1 MDKTNKK
8 IISLI
13 GIPFDEKSSFLKGC
27 SKAPGLI
34 RESLNSYAINSFA
47 ENGVDIRNENIID
60 RGDFSVKELLEIVN
74 IADEFLRKGDNILA
88 MGGDHSITYPLVK
101 AYSEYYSGIEILHID
116 AHPDLYDEL
125 EGDRLSHACPFAR
138 IMEEKLA
145 SRLVQVGIRTI
156 NTHQREQA
164 EKFSVEIIAMKE
176 FSVTDVPVFSNPV
189 YISVDLDGIDPAF
202 APGVSHHEPGGLSSR
217 QVIDIIGNINV
228 PVIGG
233 DVVEYNPERD
243 ISGITSALAAK
254 LVKEIL
260 SKIVA
265 NI

>member
-1 MDKTNKK
+1 MDKTKK
-8 IISLI
+8 KTISLI

-27 SKAPGLI
+27 AKAPPLI

-47 ENGVDIRNENIID
+47 ENGVDIRDENIID
-60 RGDFSVKELLEIVN
+60 RGDYSVKELSEVVN
-74 IADEFLRKGDNILA
+74 IADEFLRKGDSILA
-88 MGGDHSITYPLVK
+88 LGGDHSITYPLVK
-101 AYSEYYSGIEILHID
+101 ACSGYYSGIEILHID

-145 SRLVQVGIRTI
+145 ARLVQVGIRTI

-164 EKFSVEIIAMKE
+164 EKFGVEIIAMKE
-176 FSVTDVPVFSNPV
+176 FSVSDVPDFSNPV

-217 QVIDIIGNINV
+217 QVVDIIGNINV

-233 DVVEYNPERD
+233 DIVEYNPGRD
-243 ISGITSALAAK
+243 VSGITSALAAK

-260 SKIVA
+260 SKMVV